1 MKTLTISDRIASL
14 LSDKKL
20 SAIDFSKIIQVQRS
34 TLSHILSGRNKPS
47 LDLVERFH
55 NAFPELSLEWLIT
68 GVGSMYKQ
76 SNELIRGESLSNAAD
91 LPDPKQL
98 LIEQASP
105 IIRETTKSTPETSP
119 RATDFQQKPDR
130 KPVKTIIF
138 YNDDT
143 FEMFTSLNT

>member
-47 LDLVERFH
+47 LDLIERFH

-68 GVGSMYKQ
+68 GIGSMYKQ
-76 SNELIRGESLSNAAD
+76 SNELFRGESLSTVD
-91 LPDPKQL
+91 HQPEPKQPL
-98 LIEQASP
+98 VEQASQ
-105 IIRETTKSTPETSP
+105 IIRETTESTPKTSLV
-119 RATDFQQKPDR
+119 AADFQQKPDR

-143 FEMFTSLNT
+143 FEMFTSINT